1 MKSLTWERHYPFAVA
16 VCAGAASCFQ
26 GLEMTANAPALLSA
40 TVTFGAVASGFV
52 GTSLSI
58 LTSLDT
64 PAMQKVRATSY
75 LDILREYLGWA
86 LAAGIALSSTGLAGL
101 FLDLA
106 PTKWFGSAWCL
117 VLAFCISC
125 LWRLGKMMLLVFS
138 DRRDISHRE

>member
-1 MKSLTWERHYPFAVA
+1 MKSMTWERLFPFIVA
-16 VCAGAASCFQ
+16 IVAGAACYCL
-26 GLEMTANAPALLSA
+26 GLEMKANASPLLSA

-64 PAMQKVRATSY
+64 PAMQEIRATTY
-75 LDILREYLGWA
+75 LVILRKYLGWA
-86 LAAGIALSSTGLAGL
+86 LAAGIALSVTGLLGL
-101 FLDLA
+101 FLDLSHA
-106 PTKWFGSAWCL
+106 PWFGAAWCL

-138 DRRDISHRE
+138 DRKNVPRRQ